1 MGKLFNSSAVLL
13 AEEMFSMTDSEVI
26 QIMWGN
32 PELQS
37 KFEIDP
43 YGLSEREL
51 IILQLHEKF
60 KFMSSRPDMKRPQ
73 GV

>member
-1 MGKLFNSSAVLL
+1 
-13 AEEMFSMTDSEVI
+13 MTDSEVI
-26 QIMWGN
+26 QIFWGN

-43 YGLSEREL
+43 YSLSQREL

-60 KFMSSRPDMKRPQ
+60 KFMAKRHDIMRL
-73 GV
+73 